1 MTSLRR
7 RLFFM
12 LIAATGFVWLG
23 AATWIYLRT
32 KVEIEHVLDARL
44 QEAARMVDS
53 LVASGEITRSKGT
66 GAAAVIRQD
75 LVSYQHQ
82 LACQIWSLDGR
93 LVARSSGAPDADLTR
108 SAGFSEPV
116 VGGETWRVYAIEDS
130 MLGVRVLVGDRL
142 ALRERLVANLIQ
154 GLMTPA
160 LLIAPLLGFFIW
172 AGIGRGL
179 RPLAAMASELEA
191 RGADDMSP
199 IDMVEAPREVR
210 PLADA
215 LNGLF
220 AKLEMARRHER
231 EVTAFAAHELRT
243 PLAGLKTQAQVAI
256 AATDPTLKEGA
267 LRQILVSVDRTAR
280 LVRQLLD
287 LAKIDAGSDFDGRQ
301 KLAVWQILEEI
312 FKELKPGSEGR
323 TIEVDPALKEVS
335 VQSNRELLSLA
346 LRNLHENALLYTSI
360 GGTVHWGVADN
371 GRSIFVEDDG
381 PGIPDEELT
390 LVTRRFFRGRNK
402 SAGGAGLGLAIV
414 ELALKQ
420 MGASLRVSNRTDG
433 HGLRAEILI
442 PTA

>member
-1 MTSLRR
+1 MFLTHACRKRPEWSIL
-7 RLFFM
+7 
-12 LIAATGFVWLG
+12 WSS
-23 AATWIYLRT
+23 
-32 KVEIEHVLDARL
+32 
-44 QEAARMVDS
+44 AARS
-53 LVASGEITRSKGT
+53 LGQTDT
-66 GAAAVIRQD
+66 GAAAVVRQD

-93 LVARSSGAPDADLTR
+93 LVARSSGAPDADLAR
-108 SAGFSEPV
+108 SAGFSEPI
-116 VGGETWRVYAIEDS
+116 VGGETWRVYAIEDP

-142 ALRERLVANLIQ
+142 ALRERLVANLIE

-179 RPLAAMASELEA
+179 RPLAAMASELQA

-199 IDMVEAPREVR
+199 IDIVEAPHEVR

-256 AATDPTLKEGA
+256 AATDPALKEGA

-287 LAKIDAGSDFDGRQ
+287 LAKIDAGPISMAARNWPFGR
-301 KLAVWQILEEI
+301 
-312 FKELKPGSEGR
+312 FSMRSLKS
-323 TIEVDPALKEVS
+323 
-335 VQSNRELLSLA
+335 
-346 LRNLHENALLYTSI
+346 
-360 GGTVHWGVADN
+360 
-371 GRSIFVEDDG
+371 
-381 PGIPDEELT
+381 
-390 LVTRRFFRGRNK
+390 
-402 SAGGAGLGLAIV
+402 
-414 ELALKQ
+414 
-420 MGASLRVSNRTDG
+420 
-433 HGLRAEILI
+433 
-442 PTA
+442 